1 MTNES
6 TQIIELSISKNYVCT
21 WGFWEAMREIFQN
34 AIDADADGH
43 EMYIR
48 LNSDNSIITIYNSNV
63 LLPIHSLVLGNSDK
77 GDSHIGKFGEGYKLA
92 LLVLLRLGHHVS
104 IHVGDQIWTPY
115 FDYSETLQSEVLK
128 VRIDEGN
135 DINTDGTTFMIS
147 GLTYSNIEEL
157 KVKCLPFRKEFAN
170 GYDRKI
176 ESEYG
181 TILMSDQ
188 LKGKF
193 YVEGLF
199 IQDDTSFTYGY
210 SFKKDF
216 VDLDR
221 DRRAINYYDL
231 LELTANS
238 LLSQTEDVTIVET
251 CITRKA
257 KDIKELT
264 DFYDAEI
271 SQDFAVGYAQ
281 HFLDKHGLDEDTFVG
296 TEKET
301 MVSGSVKT
309 FVTDKIQAKIVNQGL
324 NRTNEYEETKRLAE
338 SKNNRDIAFTYY
350 EGHVLCKLHQWLT
363 ANAKRLSNK
372 QINNFL
378 DIIEEIKPSNY
389 NLIEKDVKDNVNT
402 ALVAFTDRRY
412 KERDK

>member
-1 MTNES
+1 MTQES

-34 AIDADADGH
+34 ALDSDADGNDMNIH
-43 EMYIR
+43 
-48 LNSDNSIITIYNSNV
+48 LTSDQETISIYNDGV
-63 LLPIHSLVLGNSDK
+63 FLPINSLVLGNSDK
-77 GDSHIGKFGEGYKLA
+77 GDTHIGKFGEGYKLA
-92 LLVLLRLGHHVS
+92 LVVLLRMGYKVS
-104 IHVGDQIWTPY
+104 IHVGDQKWIPY
-115 FDYSETLQSEVLK
+115 FGYSETLQTEVLK
-128 VRIDEGN
+128 INIMEGN
-135 DINTDGTTFMIS
+135 DLNPDGTTFLIS

-157 KVKCLPFRKEFAN
+157 KVKCLPFRKEFSN

-181 TILMSDQ
+181 TILMSDK

-251 CITRKA
+251 CITHKA

-271 SQDFAVGYAQ
+271 SQDFAVGYAK
-281 HFLDKHGLDEDTFVG
+281 HFFDKHDLDEDTFVG

-301 MVSGSVKT
+301 MVSGSTKT

-324 NRTNEYEETKRLAE
+324 NKLDEYKETQRLAE
-338 SKNNRDIAFTYY
+338 QKNNRDLAFDYY
-350 EGHVLCKLHQWLT
+350 ERSVLCKLHQWLT
-363 ANAKRLSNK
+363 GNAKRLSNK

>member
-34 AIDADADGH
+34 AIDSDADGN
-43 EMYIR
+43 EMNIQ
-48 LNSDNSIITIYNSNV
+48 LTSDNETISIFNEGV
-63 LLPIHSLVLGNSDK
+63 FLPINSLVLGNSDK
-77 GDSHIGKFGEGYKLA
+77 GTTHIGKFGEGYKLA
-92 LLVLLRLGHHVS
+92 LVVLLRMGYKVS
-104 IHVGDQIWTPY
+104 IHVGEQRWIPY
-115 FDYSETLQSEVLK
+115 FDYSDTLQTEVLK
-128 VRIDEGN
+128 IKIIDGN
-135 DINTDGTTFMIS
+135 DFNTDGTTFMIG

-157 KVKCLPFRKEFAN
+157 KVKCLPFRHKYTN
-170 GYDRKI
+170 GYDKKI

-181 TILMSDQ
+181 DILMSDQ

-210 SFKKDF
+210 SFKKDY

-238 LLSQTEDVTIVET
+238 LLSQSEDVTIVET
-251 CITRKA
+251 CITNKA
-257 KDIKELT
+257 KDIKELA
-264 DFYDAEI
+264 DFNDAKI
-271 SQDFAVGYAQ
+271 SQDFAIGYAK
-281 HFLDKHGLDEDTFVG
+281 HFFDKHDLDEDTFVG

-301 MVSGSVKT
+301 MVSGSAKT
-309 FVTDKIQAKIVNQGL
+309 FVTDKIQAKIVNIGL
-324 NRTNEYEETKRLAE
+324 NKLDEYQETQRLAE
-338 SKNNRDIAFTYY
+338 KKNNRDLAFEYY
-350 EGHVLCKLHQWLT
+350 ERSVLCQLHQWLT

-402 ALVAFTDRRY
+402 ALVAFTDGRY

>member
-1 MTNES
+1 MKQES

-34 AIDADADGH
+34 AIDSDADGH
-43 EMYIR
+43 KMSIH
-48 LNSDNSIITIYNSNV
+48 LTSDTISIFNADV
-63 LLPIHSLVLGNSDK
+63 FLPINSLVLGNSDK

-92 LLVLLRLGHHVS
+92 LVVLLRMGYKVS
-104 IHVGDQIWTPY
+104 IHVGEQRWIPY
-115 FDYSETLQSEVLK
+115 FDYSDTLQTEVLK
-128 VRIDEGN
+128 IKIVDGN
-135 DINTDGTTFMIS
+135 DLNTDGTTFMIS

-157 KVKCLPFRKEFAN
+157 KVKCLPFRKVYAN
-170 GYDRKI
+170 GYDKKI

-181 TILMSDQ
+181 DILLSDA

-193 YVEGLF
+193 YVEGLY

-210 SFKKDF
+210 SFKKDY

-238 LLSQTEDVTIVET
+238 LLSQSEDVTIVET
-251 CITRKA
+251 CITNKA

-264 DFYDAEI
+264 DFNDAEI
-271 SQDFAVGYAQ
+271 SQDFAIGYAK
-281 HFLDKHGLDEDTFVG
+281 HFFDKHDLDEDTFVG

-301 MVSGSVKT
+301 MVSGSAKT
-309 FVTDKIQAKIVNQGL
+309 FVTDKIQAKIVNIGL
-324 NRTNEYEETKRLAE
+324 NKLDEYQETQRLAE
-338 SKNNRDIAFTYY
+338 KKNNRDLAFEYY
-350 EGHVLCKLHQWLT
+350 ERSVLCQLHQWLT

-402 ALVAFTDRRY
+402 ALVAFTDGHY